1 MREDRADAGGG
12 VWSGGLRTENARLR
26 VEVERLRGELEE
38 ARRAGKRQS
47 APFSKGDPKEHP
59 GRGGRRSGSEHGR
72 HAHRPVPDHVDEEI
86 EVPLPDCC
94 PECGGLV
101 DGEGFDYQY
110 QEDLVVP
117 VRSHVRRFR
126 VAKGRCRCC
135 RRRLAG
141 RHPLQTSDAVGAAA
155 VQVGPNALALAC
167 ELNKELGVPAGKVAR
182 ILLQMCGIQITA
194 GGVHQALARVA
205 SRASATYQALVLAVR
220 SSAVLAP
227 DETGWRIAGR
237 KSWLWAFVGE
247 NVTVYLIAEG
257 RGYEHAAGIL
267 GEDFCGVLE
276 RDGWAPYRRFQHAR
290 HQTCLAHLL
299 RRCNEMIGDSRAGQ
313 ARVPHQVKAL
323 LLDALALREQR
334 RNDADV
340 IEGHAVEIHTVADP
354 ERHAANATHGQ
365 QLALS
370 AARAPKALLA
380 SVAAVARR
388 ATDLVRAPAADD
400 PQTAAVSPDSVD
412 LDDMRAD
419 LDIRLQKL
427 LAGHPT
433 HPPNRRLLAHLKNEQ
448 DNLFTFLDIPGVQA
462 TNWRAEQAI
471 RPAVVNRK
479 NWGGNRTR
487 HGADT
492 QQILMSVIRT
502 ARQQNTNPVA
512 LLADLQRQPT
522 PTVTPALAL
531 PTPATKGDQPA
542 ATRGP

>member
-1 MREDRADAGGG
+1 M
-12 VWSGGLRTENARLR
+12 
-26 VEVERLRGELEE
+26 
-38 ARRAGKRQS
+38 
-47 APFSKGDPKEHP
+47 
-59 GRGGRRSGSEHGR
+59 
-72 HAHRPVPDHVDEEI
+72 
-86 EVPLPDCC
+86 
-94 PECGGLV
+94 
-101 DGEGFDYQY
+101 DGEGFDCQY

-117 VRSHVRRFR
+117 VRSHVRRFD

-135 RRRLAG
+135 GRRVAG

-155 VQVGPNALALAC
+155 AQVGPNALALAA

-182 ILLQMCGIQITA
+182 ILAQMCGIQITA

-205 SRASATYQALVLAVR
+205 RRAAPSYEALVLAVR
-220 SSAVLAP
+220 SSAVVAP

-247 NVTVYLIAEG
+247 NVTVYLIAQG
-257 RGYEHAAGIL
+257 RGYEHAAAIL
-267 GEDFCGVLE
+267 GEGFSGVLE
-276 RDGWAPYRRFQHAR
+276 RDGWAPYRRFQDAR

-323 LLDALALREQR
+323 LADALALRDQR
-334 RNDADV
+334 LQDGDV
-340 IEGHAVEIHTVADP
+340 IQGHAVETATVPGAEP
-354 ERHAANATHGQ
+354 HARRAAHGERGR
-365 QLALS
+365 LD
-370 AARAPKALLA
+370 AARGPKALLE
-380 SVAAVARR
+380 SVATLARRAREFVCAAAVDETTAAVAVEGVDPDDTR
-388 ATDLVRAPAADD
+388 TDLDA
-400 PQTAAVSPDSVD
+400 
-412 LDDMRAD
+412 
-419 LDIRLQKL
+419 RLQKL

-433 HPPNRRLLAHLKNEQ
+433 HPPNRRLLAHLTNER
-448 DNLFTFLDIPGVQA
+448 DHLFTFLDTPGVQA

-502 ARQQNTNPVA
+502 ARQQNTDPVA
-512 LLADLQRQPT
+512 LLADLQRHPD

-531 PTPATKGDQPA
+531 TTPATTTAHRPRA
-542 ATRGP
+542 ADHEHPHPLPDSRARDPRRP